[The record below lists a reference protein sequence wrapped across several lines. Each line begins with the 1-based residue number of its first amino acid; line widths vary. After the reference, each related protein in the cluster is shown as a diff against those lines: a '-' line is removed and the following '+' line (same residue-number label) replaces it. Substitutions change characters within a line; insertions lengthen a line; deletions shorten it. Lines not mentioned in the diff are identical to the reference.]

1 MLLNASSASS
11 PSLARGDSFGPLFSS
26 APPSSPSSVSYSFSP
41 LNSSTS
47 MSSIL
52 RFSPARYGSGVVVCA
67 SKNANDRPLTGVV
80 FEPFEE
86 VKKELDLVPSLPQ
99 VSLAR
104 QKFTDESEAAINE
117 QINVEYTVS
126 YIYHAMYAYFDRDN
140 VARKGLAKF
149 FKESSEEERDHA
161 EKLMEY
167 QNKRG
172 GRVKLQSILMP
183 VSEFDH
189 PEKGDALYAMEL
201 ALSLEKLTNEKLLHL
216 QSVAVKNKDPQL
228 TDFVETEFLAEQVE
242 AIKKISEYVAQI
254 RRGCGTSTRRCSTG
268 MLLLRDDEFVAV
280 ESGVMLS
287 GALIVAVYR
296 IMLLKASSA
305 SSRSLARGDSFGSLF
320 SSAPPSSPPSVSYS
334 FSPLTSTSVSSVLRF
349 SPARNESGVVV
360 CASKNAN
367 NRPLTGVVFEPFE
380 EVKKELD
387 LVPSLPQVSLARQ
400 KFTDE
405 SEAAINEQI
414 NVEYNVSYIYHAM
427 YAYFDRDNVALK
439 GLAKFFKESS
449 EEERDH
455 AEKLMEYQNKRGGRV
470 KLQSILMPV
479 SEFEHPEKGDA
490 LYAMELALSL
500 EKLTNEKLL
509 HLHSV
514 AVKNKDP
521 QLTDFVETEYL
532 AEQVEAIKKISEYV
546 AQLRRGFGT
555 SIRRCST
562 GMLLLRDDELV
573 AVESGVMLSGAL
585 IVAVYRFWLR
595 G

>member
-1 MLLNASSASS
+1 MLLKASSASS

-52 RFSPARYGSGVVVCA
+52 RFSPARNESGVVVCA

-86 VKKELDLVPSLPQ
+86 VKKELDLVPTLPQ

-140 VARKGLAKF
+140 VARKGIAKF

-216 QSVAVKNKDPQL
+216 HSVAVKNKDPQL

-254 RRGCGTSTRRCSTG
+254 RRVGKGHG
-268 MLLLRDDEFVAV
+268 VWHFDQALLHGDAVA
-280 ESGVMLS
+280 
-287 GALIVAVYR
+287 A

-305 SSRSLARGDSFGSLF
+305 SSRSLARGDSFGPLF

-334 FSPLTSTSVSSVLRF
+334 FSPLTSTSMSSILRF
-349 SPARNESGVVV
+349 SLARNESGVVV

-521 QLTDFVETEYL
+521 QLTDFVETEFL

-546 AQLRRGFGT
+546 AQLRRVGKGHGVWHFDQA
-555 SIRRCST
+555 
-562 GMLLLRDDELV
+562 LLHGDAV
-573 AVESGVMLSGAL
+573 AA
-585 IVAVYRFWLR
+585 
-595 G
+595 